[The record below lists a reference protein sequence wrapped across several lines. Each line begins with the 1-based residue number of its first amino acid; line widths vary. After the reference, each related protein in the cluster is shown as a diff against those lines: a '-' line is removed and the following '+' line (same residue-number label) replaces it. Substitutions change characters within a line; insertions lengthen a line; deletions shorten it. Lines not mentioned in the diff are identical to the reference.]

1 MVEIVMEILI
11 GALSAAL
18 AALLVGAVKRAGSQ
32 LVRA

>member
-18 AALLVGAVKRAGSQ
+18 VALLVGAVKRAGGP

>member
-11 GALSAAL
+11 GALSAAF
-18 AALLVGAVKRAGSQ
+18 AALLVGAVKRAGGQ